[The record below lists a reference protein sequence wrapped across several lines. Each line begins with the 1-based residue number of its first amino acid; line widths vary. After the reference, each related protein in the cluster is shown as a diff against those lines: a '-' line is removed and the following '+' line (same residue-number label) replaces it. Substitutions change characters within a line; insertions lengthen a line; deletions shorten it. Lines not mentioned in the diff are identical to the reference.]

1 MIGSKPQP
9 RDVPRSPTDDASIIG
24 PDIVNGL
31 TVRPRKQV
39 NVWLYGLF
47 LLPDFAAL
55 LILVSVGVHRLMR
68 YLDTKRK
75 NEG

>member
-1 MIGSKPQP
+1 MIGSKAPP
-9 RDVPRSPTDDASIIG
+9 RDVPRSPTDDASAIG

-39 NVWLYGLF
+39 NVWFYGLL

-55 LILVSVGVHRLMR
+55 LILVGLGMHRLMR
-68 YLDTKRK
+68 YLDTERK